1 MRGRRAALAACACPL
16 GLRWLTVIEMS
27 ARHAED
33 RTLTGTPPALP
44 RTSPQLSERGVSCS
58 TVRTLS
64 VLPREPGISFNTY
77 RATAQL
83 TNYEGVQP
91 LTRTPPVATRI
102 RTRVAL
108 DINGEGGRGRG
119 QLCKRVRLLPP
130 HTCEA
135 PDVEFKCS
143 MQIHS
148 KYSSSTATALNLFFS
163 CTPTR

>member
-16 GLRWLTVIEMS
+16 GLRWLTVIEVS

-64 VLPREPGISFNTY
+64 VSPREPGISFNTF
-77 RATAQL
+77 TGLQP
-83 TNYEGVQP
+83 NYEGVQ
-91 LTRTPPVATRI
+91 LITRTPPVATRI
-102 RTRVAL
+102 RTRVMLNVLARQAAVTA
-108 DINGEGGRGRG
+108 DYANV
-119 QLCKRVRLLPP
+119 CDFLPP

-135 PDVEFKCS
+135 PDVECKRS